1 MTQAEL
7 NRDVA
12 KALGATLTEVQR
24 QGFDLERDISQ
35 LDTLESRRPMMFDW
49 DTGDIRAW
57 PFD

>member
-7 NRDVA
+7 NREVA
-12 KALGATLTEVQR
+12 DALGASLAEVQR
-24 QGFDLERDISQ
+24 QGFDLERDLCL